1 MSAFRRWD
9 PIWDI
14 SGAKWGVR
22 IKGEVL
28 PFPLPS
34 CDCKSCGGN
43 TPVPFCLKDYL
54 PDKSDHWSN
63 GKLKNWREIFGSK
76 KWEKVPGNNL
86 RAFNCVGGS
95 LQPWHQG
102 DNEQGEDAQATHLR
116 KSIYEQVSPS
126 KMGFQ
131 NHCPQSIFVGKVF
144 TWLVRSL
151 CCSRHLQPCCRRQR
165 SGSKLFLIPP
175 FQVVLVSG
183 DCNLPKLRPY
193 PDTPKEFW
201 VWKATILN

>member
-14 SGAKWGVR
+14 NGAKWGVR

-54 PDKSDHWSN
+54 PDKSDHLSN

-116 KSIYEQVSPS
+116 KSIYEQVSPI
-126 KMGFQ
+126 KNG
-131 NHCPQSIFVGKVF
+131 I
-144 TWLVRSL
+144 
-151 CCSRHLQPCCRRQR
+151 
-165 SGSKLFLIPP
+165 SKLLSPKYFCWKGVHLISPIIM
-175 FQVVLVSG
+175 L
-183 DCNLPKLRPY
+183 LTTL
-193 PDTPKEFW
+193 
-201 VWKATILN
+201 ATML